1 MKIRLTFLIALLA
14 ISFSAALAQVNMT
27 DASGKKQGPWVKRY
41 GNGNILYQGTFK
53 DDKPIGE
60 FKRFYEDGTV
70 KAILYYDP
78 AGETATA
85 VFYHPD
91 GKKAAEGKYTAQ
103 KKEGT
108 WKYYSANTEG
118 YMISEENYSSD
129 KHEGVSRKFYQT
141 GDVAEI
147 LPYHN
152 DLKEG
157 EWIQYYTDGKICLKA
172 TYKNGMLEGAF
183 LLYFPDGTAQYE
195 GTYLNDK
202 RNGKW
207 KAYNED
213 GTLRSEI
220 EYVNGNATDPSLAE
234 QETKYLDELEKN
246 KGKISDPEM
255 TGNEAR

>member
-1 MKIRLTFLIALLA
+1 MNTRLAVFIALL
-14 ISFSAALAQVNMT
+14 SLSLGTTVAQVNMT
-27 DASGKKQGPWVKRY
+27 DASGKKQGPWVKKY
-41 GNGNILYQGTFK
+41 ENGTILYQGTFRN
-53 DDKPIGE
+53 DKPVGE

-70 KAILYYDP
+70 KAVMNYDD

-85 VFYHPD
+85 VFYHSD
-91 GKKAAEGKYTAQ
+91 GKKAAEGKYVAQ
-103 KKEGT
+103 KKEGI
-108 WKYYSANTEG
+108 WKYYSASTEG
-118 YMISEENYSSD
+118 YKISEESYSCD
-129 KHEGVSRKFYQT
+129 RREGISRKFYQT
-141 GDVAEI
+141 GDTAEV

-152 DLKEG
+152 GLKEG

-172 TYKNGMLEGAF
+172 AYKNGMLEGAF
-183 LLYFPDGTAQYE
+183 MLYFPDGTPQYE

-202 RNGKW
+202 RNGRW

-213 GTLRSEI
+213 GTVRSEI

-255 TGNEAR
+255 TGNETK